1 MQIWQLGFHDRALKQ
16 FRGLPKAV
24 QKRITD
30 FFEKRVLVTLDP
42 MALASALTGDMSG
55 LHRFR
60 IGEYRVICNV
70 DKGKLIIVAVAVGH
84 RKDIYKKTRH

>member
-16 FRGLPKAV
+16 FKELPKIA
-24 QKRITD
+24 QKRITE
-30 FFEKRVLVTLDP
+30 FFEKRVLVTLEP
-42 MALASALTGDMSG
+42 MMLASPLTGDMSG

-84 RKDIYKKTRH
+84 RKDVYKKIHH